1 MEMLF
6 IFLLIGCV
14 TGVLAGLLGIGG
26 GTIIVPIIIYT
37 VTQQGM
43 PYELTMK
50 IALATSF
57 SVIIFST
64 ASSAYSH
71 SKHKAILWNEFPYL
85 SVGTIIGVFLGS
97 YFVHKTSDIILQ
109 VIFCLFMGYTIYT
122 LLFSKKNEADR
133 IENVDDPVITKSWLS
148 GGGVFIGFISSFIGI
163 AGGAITVPLLSTW
176 GFNTRKCIATSSML
190 GVVLA
195 TIGAISGIIYGWNK
209 TEITDYYLGFIYLP
223 AFVGIGI
230 TSVLFAP
237 LGVKF
242 SYKLPVK
249 VIRQIFA
256 VFLILVV
263 SKMIHLIISSG
274 SI

>member
-1 MEMLF
+1 MDMLL

-14 TGVLAGLLGIGG
+14 TGFLAGLLGIGG
-26 GTIIVPIIIYT
+26 GAIIVPIIIYT
-37 VTQQGM
+37 VTEQGM
-43 PYELTMK
+43 PHELTMK

-85 SVGTIIGVFLGS
+85 SMGTIMGVFIGA

-109 VIFCLFMGYTIYT
+109 IIFCLFMGYTIYT
-122 LLFSKKNEADR
+122 LLFSKKNEADQ
-133 IENVDDPVITKSWLS
+133 IKNVEDPVISKHWLS
-148 GGGVFIGFISSFIGI
+148 SGGVLIGFISSFIGI
-163 AGGAITVPLLSTW
+163 AGGAITLPLLSAW

-190 GVVLA
+190 GVILA
-195 TIGAISGIIYGWNK
+195 TMGAIAGVIYGWNK

-223 AFVGIGI
+223 AFIGIGI

-237 LGVKF
+237 LGVKIA
-242 SYKLPVK
+242 YKLSVK
-249 VIRQIFA
+249 MIRQIFA
-256 VFLILVV
+256 IFLILVV
-263 SKMIHLIISSG
+263 SKMIHVIISP
-274 SI
+274 SIF